1 MNFVPPGWAY
11 SLRVKLILAAV
22 LVEVVMLTLLVGNS
36 VRLMHSSLT
45 ELLDTRLGELN
56 KLLSVSLATPL
67 VQRDFATTQEILNSL
82 RAQEGI
88 EYLVLDNASGEHVA
102 SSGWSAIPKEH
113 DDPDLLSSRVSVEMS
128 GIKYG
133 TLYYGVSTEFL
144 SLAKNRIIREGAF
157 IAIFEIILS
166 AALLAALGLWL
177 TRHIRALTFASEQIA
192 RGELPNPIPV
202 RTRDEV
208 GQLAHSFN
216 WMAGAIRQ
224 RIFELGASEERFHAI
239 ADYTYHWES
248 WYDAA
253 QKLVWLNPSVERMT
267 GYTVQECMDLG
278 NFPFPLILEEDRV
291 RAHNE
296 YRVYVPYSRGMTEFR
311 VRRKDGTVFWGQ
323 ASWQPIYDGADRYIG
338 IRSSIRDI
346 SAQKEAERALQAN
359 IDILRQIQ
367 ADQRRLLSL
376 SQQDQARM
384 TSLLAAIKHG
394 ILFETADH
402 RVAYYNPAFKLLW
415 KIASNVNLSGR
426 PIGDLLT
433 RYAKAHPK
441 QDDQLWNVFE
451 VAEANDSHEAYE
463 VVLADGRT
471 VTRDFFAVRD
481 GDSNIVGRLWMFED
495 VTKERQ
501 TAEQMIYLA
510 ERDSLTG
517 LFNRHR
523 FHEEMN
529 RTLDIV
535 QRKQS
540 SGALLFFDLD
550 GFKLVNDTFGHSAGD
565 AILIRV
571 ANEVATLVRRGEVF
585 SRFGGDEFAV
595 CLSEAGQQDAE
606 VLAERIVRSIGQIP
620 FMFGERKLRLTASV
634 GIALFPQHSILADEL
649 LMHADT
655 AMYQAKESGKAAWCV
670 YRPALDGASKS
681 VARLAWNSRIQNALD
696 NNLLRVHYQ
705 GIYSADGHRL
715 HHMEALVRMVDETD
729 IEQVIM
735 PAQFISYAEKT
746 GKIVEIDRWV
756 ILHTLETLARSPR
769 LTAIAVNISGK
780 SLDDPQFPQFI
791 IENLRLYGVAPQ
803 RLMIELTETNAVS
816 DLHDAQRLIERL
828 QEHGCAVCLD
838 DFGAGFASFTYLKHL
853 RANILKIDGQFIR
866 DLPHDADNQ
875 VFVKAMVEVA
885 KGLNKQV
892 IAEYVEDLATLQML
906 QTIGV
911 DMVQGYFL
919 HHPAPELLMEEALS
933 A

>member
-1 MNFVPPGWAY
+1 MNLVPPRWTY

-36 VRLMHSSLT
+36 VRLMQSSLT
-45 ELLDTRLGELN
+45 ELLETRLGELN
-56 KLLSVSLATPL
+56 KLLSASLATPL
-67 VQRDFATTQEILNSL
+67 VQRDYSTTQEILNSL

-88 EYLVLDNASGEHVA
+88 EYLVLDNATGEHVA
-102 SSGWSAIPKEH
+102 SSGWSAIPREH
-113 DDPDLLSSRVSVEMS
+113 DDPALFSSRVEVEMS

-133 TLYYGVSTEFL
+133 TLYYGVSTQFL
-144 SLAKNRIIREGAF
+144 DLAKSRIIREGAI
-157 IAIFEIILS
+157 IAVFEIILS

-202 RTRDEV
+202 HTRDEV

-224 RIFELGASEERFHAI
+224 RMFELSASEERFHAI
-239 ADYTYHWES
+239 ADYTYNWES
-248 WYDAA
+248 WYDAS
-253 QKLVWLNPSVERMT
+253 QVLVWLNPSVERMT
-267 GYTVQECMDLG
+267 GYTVQECMG
-278 NFPFPLILEEDRV
+278 MNNFPFPLIVEEDREK
-291 RAHNE
+291 AYQE
-296 YRVYVPYSRGMTEFR
+296 YRVYVQFSRGMTEFR
-311 VRRKDGTVFWGQ
+311 VRRKDGSVFWGQ
-323 ASWQPIYDGADRYIG
+323 ASWQPIYDGIERYVG
-338 IRSSIRDI
+338 IRTSIRDV

-367 ADQRRLLSL
+367 AEQRRLLSL

-384 TSLLAAIKHG
+384 TSLLAAIKRG

-402 RVAYYNPAFKLLW
+402 RVAYYNPAFKQFW
-415 KIASNVNLSGR
+415 KIKDNVNLAGR

-433 RYAKAHPK
+433 RYAKARPK
-441 QDDQLWNVFE
+441 EEDRLWEVFE
-451 VAEANDSHEAYE
+451 VADASDSHEVFEIA
-463 VVLADGRT
+463 LADGRII
-471 VTRDFFAVRD
+471 TRDFFAVRN
-481 GDSNIVGRLWMFED
+481 GDSNVIGRLWMFED
-495 VTKERQ
+495 VTKDRQ
-501 TAEQMIYLA
+501 TAEQMVYLA

-529 RTLDIV
+529 RTLDV
-535 QRKQS
+535 AQRRQS
-540 SGALLFFDLD
+540 SGALIFFDLD

-571 ANEVATLVRRGEVF
+571 ANEVSTFVRRGEVF

-595 CLSEAGQQDAE
+595 LLSEGSQQDAE
-606 VLAERIVRSIGQIP
+606 ILAERIVRAIGQIP
-620 FMFGERKLRLTASV
+620 FSFGERKLRLTASV
-634 GIALFPQHSILADEL
+634 GIALFPQHSIVGDEL

-670 YRPALDGASKS
+670 YKPTFDGGSKS
-681 VARLAWNSRIQNALD
+681 VVRLAWNSRIQNALD
-696 NNLLRVHYQ
+696 NGLLRVHYQ
-705 GIYSADGHRL
+705 GIFGADDRQL
-715 HHMEALVRMVDETD
+715 HHLEALVRMEDEANPG
-729 IEQVIM
+729 QVIM
-735 PAQFISYAEKT
+735 PAQFIAYAEKT

-756 ILHTLETLARSPR
+756 IMHTLGMLARTPSLP
-769 LTAIAVNISGK
+769 AVAVNISGK
-780 SLDDPQFPQFI
+780 SLDDPELPQFI
-791 IENLRLYGVAPQ
+791 IENLRRFNVAPQ

-816 DLHDAQRLIERL
+816 DLQDAQRLIERL
-828 QEHGCAVCLD
+828 QDYGCAVCLD

-866 DLPHDADNQ
+866 DLPRDLDNQ

-885 KGLNKQV
+885 KGLKKQV

-919 HHPAPELLMEEALS
+919 HHPGPELPVQEVMHA
-933 A
+933 